1 MNALEVARVAHRSRV
16 PRTNPNDRPVDQCVF
31 AALVTRR
38 LAGGGCHAKA
48 TNDVE
53 PDYFGLTSS
62 FVRAQW
68 FGVGSSIAARR
79 AAILQRVPSSSRSA
93 QTSSRELN
101 GRFASS
107 AAAIETSSR
116 RRYKRL

>member
-1 MNALEVARVAHRSRV
+1 MNALEVARVANRNRV
-16 PRTNPNDRPVDQCVF
+16 SRTNPTDRPDDQCVL
-31 AALVTRR
+31 AAFVTRR
-38 LAGGGCHAKA
+38 LAEGGCHAPS

-62 FVRAQW
+62 VRAQW

-93 QTSSRELN
+93 ETSSRELN

-107 AAAIETSSR
+107 AAATETSSR
-116 RRYKRL
+116 RRRERF